1 MTQSIVPRPRL
12 SPAGILRTRRYSMRS
27 SLSSARI
34 SSGDRA
40 PLIARG
46 VTRILDGRAVL
57 RDVDLVVPAGARV
70 GLIGENGAGKSTLLR
85 LIAGVDEPDAGVI
98 VRPARLGWLPQEVPF
113 DSGMPVS
120 SILDS
125 AEAPVLDLE
134 RRLETAAAALDT
146 DPMAADVYT
155 AALDEAER
163 VELWSRRARRDALLD
178 AFGVASIP
186 RATPLGAISGG
197 QRSRLALAALLLSR
211 PEALVLDEPSN
222 HLDDRAVA
230 SLRDHLLGWPGPVLF
245 ASHDRALLDEVATEL
260 VDLDPSRR
268 AATAENG
275 GGQAVRYGGGF
286 TDYLAEKSREH
297 ERWVHRYELE
307 QRELEQLRQTVQVT
321 ARALGNP
328 DRRVRDNDK
337 FVRNF
342 KQASIEVA
350 VSRRVR
356 DAERRL
362 DELEGTQLAPPPEPL
377 RFAGLPPGIAALE
390 EDEPLVLL
398 DDAAVARRLDPV
410 TLVVRAGDRMLIT
423 GPNGSGK
430 STLLGVLAASI
441 PIDTGDRRAL
451 PHTRIGLLAQ
461 DVRWEDPHR
470 TARATYAA
478 AVGEA
483 RAAGV
488 PLGSLGLLGDRDL
501 DRPVAVLSV
510 GQQRRLAL
518 ALVIARPPHVL
529 LLDEPTNHLS
539 LRLATELEEALGT
552 HPGAV
557 VLASHDRWLRRRW
570 EGAELALG

>member
-1 MTQSIVPRPRL
+1 MPTALP
-12 SPAGILRTRRYSMRS
+12 
-27 SLSSARI
+27 
-34 SSGDRA
+34 SGDRA

-85 LIAGVDEPDAGVI
+85 LLAGVDEPDAGEI
-98 VRPARLGWLPQEVPF
+98 VGPARLGWLPQEVPF

-120 SILDS
+120 SILD
-125 AEAPVLDLE
+125 AADAPLLALE
-134 RRLETAAAALDT
+134 RRLEASAEGLGTDAAAAAEY
-146 DPMAADVYT
+146 P

-163 VELWSRRARRDALLD
+163 VELWSRHARRDALLD
-178 AFGVASIP
+178 AFGVAGIP
-186 RATPLGAISGG
+186 PATALGEISGG

-222 HLDDRAVA
+222 HLDDRAVDA
-230 SLRDHLLGWPGPVLF
+230 LRVQLLAWRGPVLL

-268 AATAENG
+268 AATGENG

-286 TDYLAEKSREH
+286 SDYLAEKGREH
-297 ERWVHRYELE
+297 ERWVRAYELE
-307 QRELEQLRQTVQVT
+307 QRELGQLRETVHVT

-337 FVRNF
+337 TVRNF
-342 KQASIEVA
+342 KAASVEVA

-362 DELEGTQLAPPPEPL
+362 AELEAAQVAPPPEPL
-377 RFAGLPPGIAALE
+377 RFAGLPPGAAALE
-390 EDEPLVLL
+390 TAEPLVALEA
-398 DDAAVARRLDPV
+398 AAVHRRLAPV
-410 TLVVRAGDRMLIT
+410 TLALRVGDRMLVT

-430 STLLGVLAASI
+430 STLLGVLAAGI
-441 PIDTGDRRAL
+441 PIDAGRRTAR
-451 PHTRIGLLAQ
+451 PRVRIGVLAQ
-461 DVRWEDPHR
+461 DTRLDEPHR
-470 TARATYAA
+470 TPCELYAA
-478 AVGEA
+478 ALGAGRAEA
-483 RAAGV
+483 V
-488 PLGSLGLLGDRDL
+488 PLASLGLLGPRDL
-501 DRPVAVLSV
+501 DRPAGALSV

-518 ALVIARPPHVL
+518 AIVLGRPPHVL

-539 LRLATELEEALGT
+539 LRLATELDDALGT

-557 VLASHDRWLRRRW
+557 VVASHDRWLRRRW
-570 EGAELALG
+570 SGRELALGG